1 MDKFKLV
8 QQENDW
14 GIAKTRRSQAQ
25 FIILLVHGVVF
36 EVSPSERVE

>member
-25 FIILLVHGVVF
+25 FIILLVHGVF